1 MTLTK
6 CLTKSNMAI
15 KITPTKQLKSASPTK
30 MKRYQLIVMVIV
42 FGKTSS
48 VPSLLAFL
56 C

>member
-30 MKRYQLIVMVIV
+30 MKRYLHI
-42 FGKTSS
+42 FYEN
-48 VPSLLAFL
+48 SLVYSINFSHFHLGS
-56 C
+56 